1 MLELTDAPI
10 VTSNVFIR
18 TGIGIVK
25 DENYQCNIQA

>member
-10 VTSNVFIR
+10 VTANIFIR

-25 DENYQCNIQA
+25 DGNFSM